1 MGDSARGA
9 RSGTS
14 TPRQPFDGMTGGAAM
29 SRQGS
34 AKQDTAQELK
44 MLNWYKLANEAAMK
58 AALVKH
64 KRFKDVPRYNPAAE
78 RVRQRA
84 TWLDQVIAEEQNKPL
99 ELEEQAYKQL
109 MQKEAAAR
117 EAAQQ
122 RTVERHEKIVKLKD
136 ELQAKENRR
145 LKYRK
150 FLAQQDAMRKQALT
164 AAGGVGSS
172 LYGPEEEPEV
182 IEMSADVVASLHS
195 LEQLEERV
203 ASIITDEQAKAPGSI
218 VLDLAQAKDVG
229 VSTVRNSS
237 TDTLNAEQITFI
249 KRRTEPRLGQPSQVY
264 YTAKV
269 VPSSER
275 RREAVQA
282 RNTFFALDVPER
294 VMMQMHELERVREV
308 DTAKSRE
315 SAQARRQALS
325 PDGKP
330 RTLEDVKAQNR
341 AERAQQA
348 QQRELQNQTAR
359 EEQDKVDEVIKD
371 WLRGRNRRAL
381 KRDKKMRDIMRAD
394 RRFLSQLQVSKEI
407 KSSSNPLES
416 TMAGSGSGWTPN
428 VGTQDFS
435 NDDIQAKL
443 DALSVQQRNMEK
455 WKPKKGGTML

>member
-1 MGDSARGA
+1 MGDSARGPPK
-9 RSGTS
+9 SGTS
-14 TPRQPFDGMTGGAAM
+14 TPRQALDGKTGTM
-29 SRQGS
+29 SRQGT

-84 TWLDQVIAEEQNKPL
+84 TWLEAVIAEEQNKPL

-109 MQKEAAAR
+109 MKKEEAAR

-150 FLAQQDAMRKQALT
+150 FLAQQDSMRKQALNS
-164 AAGGVGSS
+164 AGGVGSI
-172 LYGPEEEPEV
+172 YGPDEEPEV
-182 IEMSADVVASLHS
+182 IEMSADVMASLHS

-269 VPSSER
+269 VPSSEK

-294 VMMQMHELERVREV
+294 VMMQMQDLEKVREV
-308 DTAKSRE
+308 DTLKSRE
-315 SAQARRQALS
+315 SARARRQANS

-348 QQRELQNQTAR
+348 QAKEQQNQTAR
-359 EEQDKVDEVIKD
+359 EEQDKVDEVIKE

-394 RRFLSQLQVSKEI
+394 RRFLSQLQVSKEV
-407 KSSSNPLES
+407 KGTSNPLEN
-416 TMAGSGSGWTPN
+416 TMGGSGSGWTPN

-443 DALSVQQRNMEK
+443 DALSSQQRNMEK
-455 WKPKKGGTML
+455 WKPKKGGVMQ